1 MDFGDSELAGFVER
15 MGLQM
20 TFGKSLK
27 MTAFGGA
34 RDFHARV
41 WAK

>member
-1 MDFGDSELAGFVER
+1 MDFGDNELAGFVER
-15 MGLQM
+15 M
-20 TFGKSLK
+20 TFGKSLE